1 MEHELFT
8 IIDELVGIQTDTT
21 GRTYKSLSKVIDR
34 LARLKNKARGVYVI
48 LQYQSD
54 ANLFG
59 VLVGVYFNKTDAY
72 NKCKEYNKE
81 YGQNA
86 LFDDDGVFLRI
97 GDLTLSYHYY
107 KVKHMEL
114 I

>member
-1 MEHELFT
+1 MEYELFN

-21 GRTYKSLSKVIDR
+21 GKTYKSLSKVIDR

-59 VLVGVYFNKTDAY
+59 VPAGVYFNKTDAY
-72 NKCKEYNKE
+72 NKCIEFNKE

-86 LFDDDGVFLRI
+86 FFDDDGMFVRI
-97 GDLTLSYHYY
+97 GDLTHSYHYY
-107 KVKHMEL
+107 TVKHMEL
-114 I
+114 K